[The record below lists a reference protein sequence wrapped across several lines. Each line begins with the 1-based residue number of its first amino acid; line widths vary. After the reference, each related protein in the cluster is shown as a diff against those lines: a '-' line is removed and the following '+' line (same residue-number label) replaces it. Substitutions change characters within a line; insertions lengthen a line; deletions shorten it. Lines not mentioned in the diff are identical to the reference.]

1 MKNEI
6 IIFGIILVILGSV
19 LLYSGYQ
26 KLQPTKADK
35 TLGYFKD
42 FAEGL
47 SGEKIKGF
55 PKKDNTESIILILL
69 GCISFIAGLMMILK
83 SRNSTKSISSDFH
96 INNNNSNLY
105 CSNCGAKVERNVK
118 FCPECG
124 NEIG

>member
-6 IIFGIILVILGSV
+6 IIIGIILVILGSV
-19 LLYSGYQ
+19 LLYLGYQ

-35 TLGYFKD
+35 TISYFKD

-69 GCISFIAGLMMILK
+69 GSISFIAGLMMILK
-83 SRNSTKSISSDFH
+83 SRNNVKNTLSDSH
-96 INNNNSNLY
+96 INSNSNFY
-105 CSNCGAKVERNVK
+105 CPNCSSKLERNAK

-124 NEIG
+124 NEI